1 VVIMHFTK
9 EIRHVEN
16 VDIQIQRLE
25 NTIGLND
32 ELLDVKDK
40 T

>member
-1 VVIMHFTK
+1 
-9 EIRHVEN
+9 